1 MRRKK
6 FTKERFYKRLATR
19 KLKAMLRIE
28 QGIKLAKEVINT
40 EQELKQAIQ
49 SLDMD
54 LAVQLTIKQMNLH
67 NQVKLLMAYRV

>member
-1 MRRKK
+1 MRKKK
-6 FTKERFYKRLATR
+6 FTKERFYKRLAAR

-40 EQELKQAIQ
+40 EHGLNQAIQ
-49 SLDMD
+49 NLDMD